1 MANASFGLMTTKLIL
16 LLYYFTVDYLISTF
30 ETFYCCFNI
39 FIFIFN
45 KTFAVLQA

>member
-30 ETFYCCFNI
+30 ETFLLLFQHLHFYF
-39 FIFIFN
+39 
-45 KTFAVLQA
+45 Q